1 MLQQVQLRGI
11 NCFGGEGVTLGP
23 LAPVNLLFG
32 PNGSGKT
39 SISRALHDP
48 ESFPLTHIEEVGS
61 SCEIH
66 VYNRDYV
73 SRTFGTSS
81 SLPGIFMLGSN
92 AQELLDQIEATKGL
106 YAKME
111 ADWATT
117 NSLLHGDD
125 SNTGELARLQSI
137 EAEYLDAA
145 WKARDSVPP
154 EIDEVIRAGTRKN
167 KKGFLAKCEQVADE
181 FSSSDL
187 KLDDLVEDAK
197 SLFDPAT
204 KPTELIPEFSGR
216 PPQHAKAKALLGKRI
231 LASSE
236 SPLSDLVVKLE
247 NQAWVQQGIQHY
259 NNAEGVCPFCQQDA
273 PLELAGELSELF
285 DSTYQEEKSDVER
298 LVTEAKIYQTSVD
311 SFIEAHSKTISGTLG
326 TSFDASIFDIVK
338 AHASAIVR
346 ACEDKLKD
354 LASVVNL
361 EDYEGR
367 EALLSEAVASANGKI
382 SAANLLLANREEQ
395 AKELSRRCWVA
406 FVRDTLAV
414 ETSVYVS
421 DRDSQKERI
430 SALRTQLDVERKG
443 LEEIARKLTGLQY
456 QTRTSRKV
464 LEEINRLLKR
474 VGFRSFELVPAA
486 DSELEGAY
494 RIVRPGDGA
503 LADVKD
509 LSEGERTFITFLY
522 YFHAVQ
528 SLAEGGN
535 QAPVVAVIDDPISSL
550 DSDIMFIVSS
560 LVRTMC
566 DDVRAREG
574 RVAQLVLM
582 THNTSFHREISEHFS
597 FDSWKKKGSNN
608 IAYFRLKKT
617 ISGVSELLPYGKTDP
632 VRSIYQTLWDEVAL
646 AVEVPDDMS
655 TTLPNAMRRILETY
669 VEMVGGINK
678 KKIQDLFPE
687 DERLLCRSLLAWTNA
702 GSHRLLD
709 DSGWETSV
717 RQNSVWIDTF
727 HKIFVYA
734 NHESHYEKMMNK
746 AVE

>member
-216 PPQHAKAKALLGKRI
+216 PPQHAKAKALLGKRSWRTRLGFSRVFNTTI
-231 LASSE
+231 MRREFVRSASKTRHWNWRVSFLNSSTLHTKKRSQMSSALSRKQRSTKPASTHSSKPIRRQYPARLGLASMH
-236 SPLSDLVVKLE
+236 P
-247 NQAWVQQGIQHY
+247 Y
-259 NNAEGVCPFCQQDA
+259 
-273 PLELAGELSELF
+273 
-285 DSTYQEEKSDVER
+285 STS
-298 LVTEAKIYQTSVD
+298 
-311 SFIEAHSKTISGTLG
+311 
-326 TSFDASIFDIVK
+326 
-338 AHASAIVR
+338 
-346 ACEDKLKD
+346 
-354 LASVVNL
+354 
-361 EDYEGR
+361 
-367 EALLSEAVASANGKI
+367 
-382 SAANLLLANREEQ
+382 
-395 AKELSRRCWVA
+395 
-406 FVRDTLAV
+406 
-414 ETSVYVS
+414 
-421 DRDSQKERI
+421 
-430 SALRTQLDVERKG
+430 
-443 LEEIARKLTGLQY
+443 
-456 QTRTSRKV
+456 
-464 LEEINRLLKR
+464 
-474 VGFRSFELVPAA
+474 
-486 DSELEGAY
+486 
-494 RIVRPGDGA
+494 
-503 LADVKD
+503 
-509 LSEGERTFITFLY
+509 
-522 YFHAVQ
+522 
-528 SLAEGGN
+528 
-535 QAPVVAVIDDPISSL
+535 
-550 DSDIMFIVSS
+550 
-560 LVRTMC
+560 
-566 DDVRAREG
+566 
-574 RVAQLVLM
+574 
-582 THNTSFHREISEHFS
+582 
-597 FDSWKKKGSNN
+597 
-608 IAYFRLKKT
+608 
-617 ISGVSELLPYGKTDP
+617 
-632 VRSIYQTLWDEVAL
+632 
-646 AVEVPDDMS
+646 
-655 TTLPNAMRRILETY
+655 
-669 VEMVGGINK
+669 
-678 KKIQDLFPE
+678 
-687 DERLLCRSLLAWTNA
+687 
-702 GSHRLLD
+702 
-709 DSGWETSV
+709 
-717 RQNSVWIDTF
+717 
-727 HKIFVYA
+727 
-734 NHESHYEKMMNK
+734 
-746 AVE
+746 